1 MSSPSETKNDVS
13 ARQEKRYYAHF
24 RELCISYEG
33 FTEEIAL
40 RPPDLSPRG
49 MFIQTARHFSEGAV
63 LKVRFRL
70 ARSAYEVNARAEV
83 RYCLRGVGI
92 GVEFIDIPTA
102 DRQAIEHELV
112 DTDGPRNASPNPD
125 PFPPVSKKG

>member
-1 MSSPSETKNDVS
+1 MNSSSETKSEVS
-13 ARQEKRYYAHF
+13 ARQDKRYYAHF

-70 ARSAYEVNARAEV
+70 ARSGYEVSARAEV

-92 GVEFIDIPTA
+92 GVEFIEIPA
-102 DRQAIEHELV
+102 AARQAIEDELK
-112 DTDGPRNASPNPD
+112 DTDI
-125 PFPPVSKKG
+125 PPKRKS

>member
-1 MSSPSETKNDVS
+1 MSVPPETKPELL
-13 ARQEKRYYAHF
+13 ARQDKRYYAHF
-24 RELCISYEG
+24 RELCIGYEG
-33 FTEEIAL
+33 FTEEITL
-40 RPPDLSPRG
+40 RPPDLSSRG

-70 ARSAYEVNARAEV
+70 ARSGYEVNARAEV

-92 GVEFIDIPTA
+92 GVEFIDIPPL
-102 DRQAIEHELV
+102 DRQAIENELK

-125 PFPPVSKKG
+125 PFPPLKRR

>member
-1 MSSPSETKNDVS
+1 MSSSSDTRTEVW
-13 ARQEKRYYAHF
+13 ARQDKRYYAHF

-40 RPPDLSPRG
+40 RPPDLSSRG
-49 MFIQTARHFSEGAV
+49 MFVQTARHFSEGAV

-70 ARSAYEVNARAEV
+70 ARSGYEVNARAEV

-92 GVEFIDIPTA
+92 GVEFIEIPPM
-102 DRQAIEHELV
+102 DRQAIENELM
-112 DTDGPRNASPNPD
+112 DTDGPRNASPDPD
-125 PFPPVSKKG
+125 PFPPPSKK